1 VTAALE
7 LANLS
12 VRRGAAA
19 VLADVDLSLAPGE
32 IVALLGPSG
41 AGKSTIVRVALGLMA
56 PTTGTVAI
64 DGRLASSGSR
74 VLVPP
79 EERGMGVVFQDLA
92 LWPHLTVRDNLAFAL
107 HGRRLGREETAARIS
122 SLLDDLGIAALDRRY
137 PGALSGGERQRV
149 AIARAL
155 VGDPTAILLDE
166 PLANLDL
173 VLKTEL
179 LGVFQRVLRRGRTST
194 LYVTHDPR
202 EAAVLA
208 DRVAVL
214 ETGRITHLGSPT
226 AIARDPRTPFA
237 RAIASE
243 LVSTL
248 SATDGRAHE

>member
-1 VTAALE
+1 MTAAFE

-12 VRRGAAA
+12 VRRGATA
-19 VLADVDLSLAPGE
+19 VLDGVDLSVGHGE

-41 AGKSTIVRVALGLMA
+41 AGKSTVVRVALGLMA

-64 DGRLASSGSR
+64 DGRLASRDGR
-74 VLVPP
+74 VVVPP

-92 LWPHLTVRDNLAFAL
+92 LWPHLTVRENLAFAL
-107 HGRRLGREETAARIS
+107 HPRRLGREEADARIS
-122 SLLDDLGIAALDRRY
+122 SLLDELGIAAMDRRH
-137 PGALSGGERQRV
+137 PGELSGGERQRV

-155 VGDPTAILLDE
+155 VGEPNAVLLDE

-179 LGVFQRVLRRGRTST
+179 LSVFQRALRRGRTST

-202 EAAVLA
+202 EAAALA
-208 DRVAVL
+208 DRVVVL
-214 ETGRITHLGSPT
+214 ETGRITHVGSST
-226 AIARDPRTPFA
+226 AIASDPRTPFG

-243 LVSTL
+243 LVSPL
-248 SATDGRAHE
+248 WATEGRAHE